1 MTAGRRRASVVVVG
15 IEGRVGRRRVVVMAW
30 TLWGSVCA
38 LSLLLIVLTIA
49 FHLLTRYDWYF
60 GGSFQ
65 PWRMQ
70 TVEALGTLGAPILG
84 ALIVWRQPHNR
95 YGWLWCV
102 LGLAMAVRGAA
113 FSYQIWAWYVAPV
126 QPFGY
131 EAAWLGTVMT
141 ALAFGLVPLVLVLFP
156 DGRPPSPRWR
166 PVVWATV
173 VVAVTWTLSTALAP
187 GKLIDGTP
195 NPISWLWRYAMPAEL
210 TKWLASKLVWPVLL
224 LTAVGALS
232 LLARLRHA
240 RGRQR
245 QQVKWLAYAAV
256 PLTATLVPVLIW
268 HPVGLVSVFSS
279 WWNPVG
285 LVSEFFWHPVGLVR
299 AILIAIA
306 LWTVYIAIGIAVL
319 RHHLY
324 DIDRLIN
331 RTVVY
336 GLLTVGGVA
345 VYVAV
350 VQLAEWLLREGVGF
364 GGSLVAT
371 AVVAVGF
378 APARDRLQRWVDR
391 RLYGERHDPVRA
403 MARLG
408 ERLRDAPGGDV
419 LAQVLQAVCET
430 LRLPSASLRVEDGVE
445 VAAYG
450 RPGAASESIPLEHEG
465 QRVGALLV
473 SLRTGEQTLGA
484 ADRRVL
490 EVLAAPVAVALHAVL
505 LSQELQRSR
514 ERLVAA
520 REEERRRLR
529 RDLHDGLGPILTA
542 VTLKADAA
550 RSVLAAA
557 PDRADG
563 LLAELRG
570 DAKQAIGDLR
580 RIIYDLRPAPLD
592 ELGLLGALGEQVDR
606 FARQGLSVTLQAP
619 PALPALPAAVE
630 VAAYRIVTEA
640 LANVARHAHAGRAT
654 VTVSVD
660 HGLCLDVQD
669 DGTAR
674 TANGTG
680 WRPGMGLVSMAER
693 VAEVGGA
700 LHAGPTPTG
709 GRVQASLPLELA

>member
-1 MTAGRRRASVVVVG
+1 MMTRGRRRPFVVVVG
-15 IEGRVGRRRVVVMAW
+15 IEGRVDRRRVVWVAW

-49 FHLLTRYDWYF
+49 FHLVTRYDWWF
-60 GGSFQ
+60 WFAGSFQ
-65 PWRMQ
+65 PWRVQ
-70 TVEALGTLGAPILG
+70 IVEALGVLGAPLLG
-84 ALIVWRQPHNR
+84 ALIVWRQPTNR
-95 YGWLWCV
+95 YGWVWCL
-102 LGLAMAVRGAA
+102 LGLAVAVGGAA
-113 FSYQIWAWYVAPV
+113 FTYQLWAWYVAPV

-131 EAAWLGTVMT
+131 QAAWLGTVT
-141 ALAFGLVPLVLVLFP
+141 ETLTWGLLPLVLLLFP

-166 PVVWATV
+166 PVVWASV
-173 VVAVTWTLSTALAP
+173 VVAGVWTLSTAVAP
-187 GKLIDGTP
+187 GPMIVEYTP
-195 NPISWLWRYAMPAEL
+195 NPFNPLWRYAMPAEL
-210 TKWLASKLVWPVLL
+210 ARWLATELQLPVRLLV
-224 LTAVGALS
+224 AVGAVS
-232 LLARLRHA
+232 LLVRLRQA

-256 PLTATLVPVLIW
+256 LLTAVLVPVLTWYSI
-268 HPVGLVSVFSS
+268 
-279 WWNPVG
+279 
-285 LVSEFFWHPVGLVR
+285 GLVR
-299 AILIAIA
+299 AALMAIA
-306 LWTVYIAIGIAVL
+306 LWAVYVAIGIAVL
-319 RHHLY
+319 RYRLY
-324 DIDRLIN
+324 DIDRIIN
-331 RTVVY
+331 RTLVY
-336 GLLTVGGVA
+336 GLLTAGGVG

-350 VQLAEWLLREGVGF
+350 VKGAEWLLAEGVGL
-364 GGSLVAT
+364 GGSLLAT
-371 AVVAVGF
+371 AVIAVGF

-403 MARLG
+403 MARIG

-419 LAQVLQAVCET
+419 LAGVLQTVSET
-430 LRLPSASLRVEDGVE
+430 LRLPWASLLVDNVE

-465 QRVGALLV
+465 EQVGALLV
-473 SLRTGEQTLGA
+473 SPRVGEHRLGA

-529 RDLHDGLGPILTA
+529 RDLHDGLGPTLTA

-550 RSVLAAA
+550 RSVLATA
-557 PDRADG
+557 PDRTDA
-563 LLAELRG
+563 LLAEVRG
-570 DAKQAIGDLR
+570 DANQAIGDLR

-606 FARQGLSVTLQAP
+606 FGRQGLSVTLQAP
-619 PALPALPAAVE
+619 PTLPALPAAVE

-640 LANVARHAHAGRAT
+640 LTNIARHAHASRAT

-660 HGLCLDVQD
+660 DGFCLDVQD
-669 DGTAR
+669 DGSAR
-674 TANGTG
+674 TANGHG
-680 WRPGMGLVSMAER
+680 WRPGIGLQSMAER
-693 VAEVGGA
+693 VAEVGGT
-700 LHAGPTPTG
+700 LQVGPTPTG

>member
-1 MTAGRRRASVVVVG
+1 VVVG
-15 IEGRVGRRRVVVMAW
+15 IEGRVGRRRVVMAW
-30 TLWGSVCA
+30 ALWGSVCA
-38 LSLLLIVLTIA
+38 LSLLLITLTIA
-49 FHLLTRYDWYF
+49 FHLVTRYDWYF
-60 GGSFQ
+60 AGSFQ
-65 PWRMQ
+65 PWRML
-70 TVEALGTLGAPILG
+70 TVQALGTLGAPLLG
-84 ALIVWRQPHNR
+84 ALIVWRQPTNR
-95 YGWLWCV
+95 YGWVWCL
-102 LGLAMAVRGAA
+102 LGLAVAVSGAA
-113 FSYQIWAWYVAPV
+113 LAYELWAWYVAPV
-126 QPFGY
+126 KPLGY
-131 EAAWLGTVMT
+131 QAAWLGTVMDT
-141 ALAFGLVPLVLVLFP
+141 LAWGLVPLVLVLFP

-173 VVAVTWTLSTALAP
+173 VVAVVWTLSTALAHGP
-187 GKLIDGTP
+187 MIEGTP
-195 NPISWLWRYAMPAEL
+195 NPFDWIWQYAIPAEL
-210 TKWLASKLVWPVLL
+210 ARWLAIELVWAVQLL
-224 LTAVGALS
+224 LAVGAVS
-232 LLARLRHA
+232 LLVRLRQA
-240 RGRQR
+240 QERQR

-256 PLTATLVPVLIW
+256 LLAAVLVAQLIW
-268 HPVGLVSVFSS
+268 HPIELKM
-279 WWNPVG
+279 NA
-285 LVSEFFWHPVGLVR
+285 EIWHPSGLVR
-299 AILIAIA
+299 TIPVAIA
-306 LWTVYIAIGIAVL
+306 FWAVYVAIGIAVL
-319 RHHLY
+319 RYRLY

-336 GLLTVGGVA
+336 GLLTAGGVG

-350 VQLAEWLLREGVGF
+350 VKGAEWLLAEGVGLR
-364 GGSLVAT
+364 GSLLAT
-371 AVVAVGF
+371 AVVAVSF

-403 MARLG
+403 MARVG
-408 ERLRDAPGGDV
+408 ERLRDTPGGDV
-419 LAQVLQAVCET
+419 LAEVLQAVCET
-430 LRLPSASLRVEDGVE
+430 LRLPSASLHVEDGAE

-450 RPGAASESIPLEHEG
+450 PPSAASESIPLEHEG
-465 QRVGALLV
+465 QQVGALLV
-473 SLRTGEQTLGA
+473 SRRTGEQTLGA

-490 EVLAAPVAVALHAVL
+490 EVLAVPVAVALHAVL

-529 RDLHDGLGPILTA
+529 RDLHDGLGPTLTA

-580 RIIYDLRPAPLD
+580 RIIYDLRPASLD

-619 PALPALPAAVE
+619 PALPVLPAAVE

-640 LANVARHAHAGRAT
+640 LANVARHAHASRAS

-660 HGLCLDVQD
+660 DGFCLDVQD
-669 DGTAR
+669 DGNASTV
-674 TANGTG
+674 NGHG
-680 WRPGMGLVSMAER
+680 WRPGVGLVSMAER
-693 VAEVGGA
+693 VAEVGGT
-700 LHAGPTPTG
+700 LQAGPTPAG

>member
-1 MTAGRRRASVVVVG
+1 MTPGRRRLFVVVVG

-49 FHLLTRYDWYF
+49 FHLVNQYDWYF
-60 GGSFQ
+60 GGSTH
-65 PWRMQ
+65 PWRTQ
-70 TVEALGTLGAPILG
+70 TVGALGTLGAPLLG
-84 ALIVWRQPHNR
+84 ALIVWRQPTNR
-95 YGWLWCV
+95 YGWIWCL
-102 LGLAMAVRGAA
+102 LGLAMAVHGAA
-113 FSYQIWAWYVAPV
+113 FAYNVWAWYITWPRIR
-126 QPFGY
+126 PGGY
-131 EAAWLGTVMT
+131 EAIWLGTVMDT
-141 ALAFGLVPLVLVLFP
+141 LVLGLVPLVLLLFP

-173 VVAVTWTLSTALAP
+173 LIAVVWTLSTAVAP
-187 GKLIDGTP
+187 GSMIDGTP
-195 NPISWLWRYAMPAEL
+195 NPFDWLWRYAMPTQL
-210 TKWLASKLVWPVLL
+210 TRWLAFELVWPVLL
-224 LTAVGALS
+224 LIALGALS
-232 LLARLRHA
+232 LLFRLRHA

-256 PLTATLVPVLIW
+256 LLTAALVAQLLWRPIGLASDIRIW
-268 HPVGLVSVFSS
+268 HPVA
-279 WWNPVG
+279 
-285 LVSEFFWHPVGLVR
+285 LVR
-299 AILIAIA
+299 TIPGAIA
-306 LWTVYIAIGIAVL
+306 FWAVYLAIGIAIF
-319 RHHLY
+319 RHRLY

-336 GLLTVGGVA
+336 GLLTAAGVG

-350 VQLAEWLLREGVGF
+350 VKGAEWLLREGVGL
-364 GGSLVAT
+364 GGSLLAT
-371 AVVAVGF
+371 AVIAVGF
-378 APARDRLQRWVDR
+378 APARDRLQHWVDR
-391 RLYGERHDPVRA
+391 RLYGERHDPLRA

-419 LAQVLQAVCET
+419 LAAVLQAVCET
-430 LRLPSASLRVEDGVE
+430 LRLPAASLRVDNLE

-465 QRVGALLV
+465 HQIGALLA
-473 SLRTGEQTLGA
+473 SPRTGQQTLGP

-580 RIIYDLRPAPLD
+580 RIIYDLRPASLD

-606 FARQGLSVTLQAP
+606 FGRQGLSVTLQTP

-640 LANVARHAHAGRAT
+640 LANVARHAHASRAT
-654 VTVSVD
+654 VVVSVD
-660 HGLCLDVQD
+660 DGLCLDVQD
-669 DGTAR
+669 DGTAS
-674 TANGTG
+674 TANGNG
-680 WRPGMGLVSMAER
+680 WRPGMGLESMAER
-693 VAEVGGA
+693 VAEVGGT
-700 LHAGPTPTG
+700 LQAGPTPTG
-709 GRVQASLPLELA
+709 GRVQASLPLELT

>member
-1 MTAGRRRASVVVVG
+1 VD
-15 IEGRVGRRRVVVMAW
+15 RRRVVLLAW
-30 TLWGSVCA
+30 TLGGSVCA

-49 FHLLTRYDWYF
+49 FHLVTRYDWWF

-70 TVEALGTLGAPILG
+70 IVEALGILGAPLLG
-84 ALIVWRQPHNR
+84 ALIVWRQPTNR
-95 YGWLWCV
+95 YGWVWCL
-102 LGLAMAVRGAA
+102 LGLAVAVRGAA
-113 FSYQIWAWYVAPV
+113 FAYEVWAWYVAPY
-126 QPFGY
+126 QPGGW
-131 EAAWLGTVMT
+131 EAAWVGTVMDT
-141 ALAFGLVPLVLVLFP
+141 LAWGLVPLVLVLFP

-166 PVVWATV
+166 PVVWAAV
-173 VVAVTWTLSTALAP
+173 VVAVVWTLSTAVAP
-187 GKLIDGTP
+187 GPMNFEGTP
-195 NPISWLWRYAMPAEL
+195 NPFDLLWRYNLPNEL
-210 TKWLASKLVWPVLL
+210 ARWLADELGWLFDLLV
-224 LTAVGALS
+224 AVGALS

-256 PLTATLVPVLIW
+256 LLTAALVAQLIRY
-268 HPVGLVSVFSS
+268 PVGLA
-279 WWNPVG
+279 
-285 LVSEFFWHPVGLVR
+285 R
-299 AILIAIA
+299 AIFIA
-306 LWTVYIAIGIAVL
+306 LALWAVYLAIGIAVL
-319 RHHLY
+319 RYRLY

-331 RTVVY
+331 RTLVY
-336 GLLTVGGVA
+336 GLLTAGGVG

-350 VQLAEWLLREGVGF
+350 VRLVEWLLAECVGL
-364 GGSLVAT
+364 GGSLAAT
-371 AVVAVGF
+371 AVIAVGF

-408 ERLRDAPGGDV
+408 ARLRDAPGGDV
-419 LAQVLQAVCET
+419 LAAVLQTVCET
-430 LRLPSASLRVEDGVE
+430 LRLPSASLLVDNVE

-473 SLRTGEQTLGA
+473 SPRTGEQRLGA

-529 RDLHDGLGPILTA
+529 RDLHDGLGPTLTA

-580 RIIYDLRPAPLD
+580 RIIYDLRPASLD

-606 FARQGLSVTLQAP
+606 FGRQGLSVTLQAP
-619 PALPALPAAVE
+619 AALPVLPAAVE

-640 LANVARHAHAGRAT
+640 LTNIARHAQARHAS

-660 HGLCLDVQD
+660 DGFCLDVQD
-669 DGTAR
+669 DGTAS
-674 TANGTG
+674 TASGDG
-680 WRPGMGLVSMAER
+680 WRPGVGLVSMAER
-693 VAEVGGA
+693 VAEVGGT
-700 LHAGPTPTG
+700 LQAGPTPTG
-709 GRVQASLPLELA
+709 GRVHANLPLALA